1 MVTRLTGTVN
11 GAAVIFQRIQGD
23 EWEATVPSTLNG
35 VYVVD
40 MTAYDDAGNAT
51 YWAKYI
57 LTVDLSA
64 LCVHL
69 VPCPYQ
75 AELLDT
81 KFRADFLGEV
91 YQAQLVSR
99 EYAAEYIC
107 CNYYASLVREECK
120 GVGK

>member
-11 GAAVIFQRIQGD
+11 GAAVIFQRIHGD

-81 KFRADFLGEV
+81 KFRADFLREV
-91 YQAQLVSR
+91 YQEQLVSR
-99 EYAAEYIC
+99 EYAAEYIRC
-107 CNYYASLVREECK
+107 DYYASLIQNECK
-120 GVGK
+120 GVG